1 MGRCTMDNVFNQASF
16 RSDVW
21 KLVSTIMD
29 KFEEGEL
36 KDQTLSTK
44 ALITKPE
51 FRQQYLS
58 PIQCLP
64 EEFKL
69 AVLQEVIDGDR
80 SLAELREK
88 AANYRSMRTIERAF
102 CK

>member
-1 MGRCTMDNVFNQASF
+1 MDNVFNQASF
-16 RSDVW
+16 KSDVW

-44 ALITKPE
+44 SLITKPE

-69 AVLQEVIDGDR
+69 DVLQDVVDGDL

-88 AANYRSMRTIERAF
+88 AVNYRSMWTIERAF